1 MSIKSQAII
10 LRRGQATQVNIRNSA
25 ERVDTRDRVENV
37 SVQLLNSNTAKM
49 TPATYAL
56 LMGPLP
62 PGQYAL
68 CRAHQIIAEG
78 GTIVE
83 DPLPAIGGNPA
94 NPYHAH
100 VSGITVDDLW
110 EILRKNQR

>member
-1 MSIKSQAII
+1 MPVKSQAII
-10 LRRGQATQVNIRNSA
+10 LRRGYVTKKSIEEGAD
-25 ERVDTRDRVENV
+25 RVDTRDRVENL

-62 PGQYAL
+62 PGRYAL
-68 CRAHQIIAEG
+68 CRAHQITAKG

-83 DPLPAIGGNPA
+83 DPLPGVGGNPP
-94 NPYHAH
+94 NPHHAL

-110 EILRKNQR
+110 DILRKNQH